1 MWGDGGAYAAWTS
14 YLQRWQADL
23 RTGDEPLPP
32 LAREDF
38 APETWVRL
46 TNHIIDAI
54 NARLR
59 ACTDA
64 LVADAASTRSEFAF
78 GRALVGARTGLA
90 SILRLAGH
98 PSLPDDLRTQLRG
111 MTEQQIS
118 SLQKSLD
125 DDAAGLEREG
135 WTRAT
140 AEIRRRTIR
149 EAPLTAVLTAAAAA
163 PVTPQPTGAPADGAP
178 DPWAFDPTARPRRRL
193 VID

>member
-32 LAREDF
+32 LGRDDF
-38 APETWVRL
+38 APQTWVRL

-59 ACTDA
+59 ACTEA
-64 LVADAASTRSEFAF
+64 LAADAVSARSEFAF

-90 SILRLAGH
+90 SVLRLAGH
-98 PSLPDDLRTQLRG
+98 PSLPEDLRTQLRG
-111 MTEQQIS
+111 MAEQQVR
-118 SLQKSLD
+118 SLQQSLD
-125 DDAAGLEREG
+125 EESAGLEREG
-135 WTRAT
+135 WTRAN

-149 EAPLTAVLTAAAAA
+149 ETPLTAVLTAA
-163 PVTPQPTGAPADGAP
+163 PVPQQPVGGPADGAP